1 MNTILN
7 DIDSEPHVEP
17 QVLESSANR
26 SIRLSLATPIHVSY
40 SNLILGLKRQKLT
53 GLETDIACLKTN
65 LSLKIL
71 FKNI

>member
-1 MNTILN
+1 MKEPEVKKLYIYILKY
-7 DIDSEPHVEP
+7 
-17 QVLESSANR
+17 LTA
-26 SIRLSLATPIHVSY
+26 SI
-40 SNLILGLKRQKLT
+40 SNYISTLISPKRQKLT